1 VLNIQVVLYVPI
13 VHTPLYKWLQLFTNL
28 VV

>member
-13 VHTPLYKWLQLFTNL
+13 VHTPL
-28 VV
+28 